1 MAHKKLQRLF
11 AHLSDLSGLSQRGER
26 GERDGQGGQFGQF
39 RQRGQLNLV
48 VQALWG
54 LAFVGLYVLLD
65 WASYI
70 TPLRHLNVTPWN
82 PAPALGL
89 IYIIRRGKLAILL
102 LLIAILISEVI
113 VRGSPE
119 SSLMT
124 LSLGATV
131 TLSYML
137 IANLLKHHFPEGG
150 LFSDR
155 RGLLIWS
162 SIILLGSLA
171 SSLAFISQLLLAEL
185 ITREE
190 STAAILHF
198 WIGDSVGIFV
208 TLPLLWWLQ
217 DSPRRHLFRQSLMRW
232 ETLAYTLFA
241 LLVLWFAFIPGAH
254 ANYRYF
260 YVLFLPIVWAASR
273 QGLTGAIFCTALMQI
288 GMMIFG
294 LLQPAYEVSLF
305 ELQMRTFLLALVSF
319 LIGTS
324 VDEQRRVASELR
336 QSLRLAAAGEM
347 AGALAHELNQ
357 PLTALAAYGSACQ
370 QLLTHN
376 PNDPRLHDTL
386 HKMIAESE
394 RAALVMRRLRD
405 FFRTGATQ
413 LEYFQLQSLIETS
426 SAPFIEKSR
435 HTGIDFHLA
444 DIPQAL
450 IHGDRLQL
458 EVVLRNLLANAFD
471 AVSLSSDVSAIR
483 QVCLNLTIEDESRV
497 VIEVTDTGSGPMH
510 LSADQMFEPY
520 VSSKSSGMGL
530 GLAISRAIAEA
541 HGGSLYAHL
550 VGYGCF
556 HLTLP
561 IEVHQGRTP
570 HGQYRFHH

>member
-1 MAHKKLQRLF
+1 MQSTNPMTQNRRQPSLTHRADLPDRLEF
-11 AHLSDLSGLSQRGER
+11 VR
-26 GERDGQGGQFGQF
+26 
-39 RQRGQLNLV
+39 
-48 VQALWG
+48 QALWG

-70 TPLRHLNVTPWN
+70 SPLRHLNVTPWN

-89 IYIIRRGKLAILL
+89 IYIIRRGKLAMMLL
-102 LLIAILISEVI
+102 LAAIIISEMT
-113 VRGSPE
+113 VRGAPQSP
-119 SSLMT
+119 LMT
-124 LSLGATV
+124 LWLGV
-131 TLSYML
+131 IITLSYVG
-137 IANLLKHHFPEGG
+137 IAHLLQRYFPEGG

-162 SIILLGSLA
+162 AIILFGSLA
-171 SSLAFISQLLLAEL
+171 SSLAFISQLLLAGL

-217 DSPRRHLFRQSLMRW
+217 DNPRRHLFRQSLMRL

-273 QGLTGAIFCTALMQI
+273 QGMTGAIFCTALMQI

-324 VDEQRRVASELR
+324 VDEQRRAASELR

-370 QLLTHN
+370 QLLAHD
-376 PNDPRLHDTL
+376 PNDVRLHETL

-413 LEYFQLQSLIETS
+413 LEYFSLPDLIETS

-435 HTGIDFHLA
+435 HTGIAFQLS
-444 DIPQAL
+444 DIPHVV

-458 EVVLRNLLANAFD
+458 EVVLRNLLTNAFD
-471 AVSLSSDVSAIR
+471 AVAQLPKDTAIF
-483 QVCLNLTIEDESRV
+483 QVRLHATLENESRV
-497 VIEVTDTGSGPMH
+497 LIEVSDTGPGPKH
-510 LSADQMFEPY
+510 LSADQLFEPY

-541 HGGSLYAHL
+541 HGGSLNARLTGH
-550 VGYGCF
+550 GCF

-561 IEVHQGRTP
+561 IEVHQGRLH
-570 HGQYRFHH
+570 HGQYRFHY